1 MSFFNRVN
9 VALEELNEGALE
21 SEVETG
27 SVEDQELDMV
37 DTADEAGLAEAEA
50 EIATDNESIDEA
62 VEVSDE
68 LQEQAESNEEAL
80 ENPEEVTEE
89 QVEVAEECLKM
100 NLARLGMVDM
110 YKEANSQFK
119 LAHESYSSPAERLQ
133 IAQEGI
139 KETIGKIIEW
149 IRNLF
154 RKIILWF
161 KKMYAKL
168 IVMFNRNLARAKK
181 VKELVLKR
189 NDGTVDADEFAAI
202 GVDNP
207 LVAYLLVNNPNRLE
221 IDKNAQIVDAIK
233 VAVDGVNKA
242 VSENRLDAI
251 NSSAID
257 KFAFAKNDV
266 SYLKTLGGEV
276 DTTNSKY
283 AGIITNPT
291 GKKPKLLLL
300 TGKAN
305 DGDKSV
311 DIEVKYEGVE
321 LDQETAHNQVKS
333 AAGDKIKKDFIKS
346 NLDNIIKSANKIK
359 KFADTTFKTI
369 NSGGALANAF
379 ANLQKKAEKAEQG
392 EMNSN
397 AYTKAANIGRKLAGQ
412 AAVDV
417 VIGAIRGQ
425 GVAVSILAACAKQ
438 LDNKKK

>member
-189 NDGTVDADEFAAI
+189 NDGVVDADEFAAI

-207 LVAYLLVNNPNRLE
+207 LVAYLLVKDANRLE

-242 VSENRLDAI
+242 VSENNLNAI

-257 KFAFAKNDV
+257 KFTFAKNDV

-276 DTTNSKY
+276 DTTGGKY

-300 TGKAN
+300 TGKASE
-305 DGDKSV
+305 DKQSV

-321 LDQETAHNQVKS
+321 LDQETAHNKVKDE
-333 AAGDKIKKDFIKS
+333 AGDKIKKDFIKS